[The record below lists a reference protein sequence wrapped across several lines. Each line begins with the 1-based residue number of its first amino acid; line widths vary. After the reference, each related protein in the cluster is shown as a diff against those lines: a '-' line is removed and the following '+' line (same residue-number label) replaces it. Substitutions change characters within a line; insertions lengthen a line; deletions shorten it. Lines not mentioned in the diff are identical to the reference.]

1 MSKHSKLQRELLD
14 IQNPTYSR
22 NAEKEIKKWKTLN
35 SRKSKQIKNL
45 IAATAATAATAPP
58 AAPVPV
64 IKKPMSGLGE
74 NLLSDMEIRL
84 SGFENWIVDDLL
96 GDEIKIPGRALPEL
110 SRLFPG
116 WQSRV

>member
-14 IQNPTYSR
+14 IQSPTYSR
-22 NAEKEIKKWKTLN
+22 KAEKEIKKWKTLN

-45 IAATAATAATAPP
+45 RAAAPP
-58 AAPVPV
+58 VAPVPV
-64 IKKPMSGLGE
+64 VKKPMSGLEE

-84 SGFENWIVDDLL
+84 SGFENWIVADLF

-110 SRLFPG
+110 SRIFPD

>member
-14 IQNPTYSR
+14 IQSPTYSR
-22 NAEKEIKKWKTLN
+22 KAEKEIKKWKTLN

-45 IAATAATAATAPP
+45 RAAAPPAPAPATATAP
-58 AAPVPV
+58 V
-64 IKKPMSGLGE
+64 KPMSGLEE

-84 SGFENWIVDDLL
+84 SGFENWIVADLF

-110 SRLFPG
+110 SRIFPD
-116 WQSRV
+116 WESRV

>member
-14 IQNPTYSR
+14 IQSPTYSR
-22 NAEKEIKKWKTLN
+22 KAEKEIKKWKTLN

-45 IAATAATAATAPP
+45 RAAPP
-58 AAPVPV
+58 AAAAAAAAAAAPV
-64 IKKPMSGLGE
+64 KPMSGLEE

-84 SGFENWIVDDLL
+84 SGFENWIVADLF

-110 SRLFPG
+110 SRIFPD
-116 WQSRV
+116 WESRV